1 MSRVFLV
8 RHGRSAANV
17 AGVLAGRG
25 DSPLDS
31 QGELDAADLGYRMA
45 AVPLALAVCSP
56 MLRTRA
62 TLASLVRD
70 RDIPTVFDEA
80 LAECDYGDWTG
91 QALSVLAKDPLWAL
105 VQSHPSA
112 VHFPGGESM
121 AQMSARAVAAVRGHA
136 ARLDTGQAMVVV
148 THGDL
153 VKAVLADA
161 LGMHLDAFQRIVI
174 APASLSVVSYQQG
187 RPFVERVNDCGG
199 SLEDLLPPP
208 RDEAVPGGHP
218 GR

>member
-8 RHGRSAANV
+8 RHGRSEANV

-25 DSPLDS
+25 ESPLDS
-31 QGELDAADLGYRMA
+31 QGELDAADLGYRLA
-45 AVPLALAVCSP
+45 VVPLALAVCSP
-56 MLRTRA
+56 MVRTRA
-62 TLASLVRD
+62 TLTSLLRD
-70 RDIPTVFDEA
+70 RDIPTVYDEA

-91 QALSVLAKDPLWAL
+91 RALSTLASDPLWTV

-112 VHFPGGESM
+112 VRFPGGESM
-121 AQMSARAVAAVRGHA
+121 AGMSARAVRAVRGYA
-136 ARLDTGQAMVVV
+136 QELASEQAMVVV

-174 APASLSVVSYQQG
+174 APASLSVVAYAEG
-187 RPFVERVNDCGG
+187 RPFVERINDCGG
-199 SLEDLLPPP
+199 SLDDLLPPP
-208 RDEAVPGGHP
+208 RDEAVPGGVT

>member
-1 MSRVFLV
+1 M
-8 RHGRSAANV
+8 
-17 AGVLAGRG
+17 
-25 DSPLDS
+25 
-31 QGELDAADLGYRMA
+31 
-45 AVPLALAVCSP
+45 PLALAVCSP

-91 QALSVLAKDPLWAL
+91 QAFVRIGEG
-105 VQSHPSA
+105 SA
-112 VHFPGGESM
+112 AGFGAESPIRG
-121 AQMSARAVAAVRGHA
+121 AFSRRGVDGADVCRAVAAVRGHA

-174 APASLSVVSYQQG
+174 APASLSVVSLSTRSTFCRARQRLWRFAG
-187 RPFVERVNDCGG
+187 RSTATAAR
-199 SLEDLLPPP
+199 
-208 RDEAVPGGHP
+208 
-218 GR
+218 